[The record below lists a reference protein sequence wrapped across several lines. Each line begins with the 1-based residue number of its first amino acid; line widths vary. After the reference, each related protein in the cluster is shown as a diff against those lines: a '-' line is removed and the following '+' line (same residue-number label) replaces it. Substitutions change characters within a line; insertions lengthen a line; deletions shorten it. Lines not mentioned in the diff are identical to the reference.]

1 VIKVSSDLHH
11 RCVGKLENMN
21 WDRLLADNGVV
32 TPQQIS
38 DFDHMRK
45 DKRETLTLFQR
56 PIDTLRTFFGG
67 AVALVFFS
75 VKYIVSHAIFL
86 YVLLPTAILWLILD
100 SIPGPYTDTI
110 NRIEF
115 AMEFVVWW
123 TGLGILS
130 SVGLGS
136 GLQSGVLFLFPHII
150 KVSLAAQTCK
160 TLDFDSYSDMWF
172 RSPPGLFQCPP
183 LTAESTPVT
192 LLGTWQKII
201 LVCFLQS
208 SGTAI
213 GEIPPYW
220 MTRAARLA
228 AIEAGIKRVDGSVWR
243 VFAGSVPMS
252 FPHLFVEFVIL
263 KNRDAQVRVLPKIC
277 PKS

>member
-1 VIKVSSDLHH
+1 
-11 RCVGKLENMN
+11 MN
-21 WDRLLADNGVV
+21 WNRLLVDKSVV

-45 DKRETLTLFQR
+45 DRRESLTLFKR
-56 PIDTLRTFFGG
+56 PFETIQLFFQG
-67 AVALVFFS
+67 AVALVFYTI
-75 VKYIVSHAIFL
+75 KYLASHSLVL
-86 YVLLPTAILWLILD
+86 YVLLPTAILWFILD
-100 SIPGPYTDTI
+100 CIPGPYTDII

-115 AMEFVVWW
+115 GVEFAVWW
-123 TGLGILS
+123 LGLGILS
-130 SVGLGS
+130 SIGLGS

-172 RSPPGLFQCPP
+172 RSPPGLFTCPP

-192 LLGTWQKII
+192 LMGTWQKIV

-208 SGTAI
+208 AGTAI

-228 AIEAGIKRVDGSVWR
+228 AIEAGTPCISSLLALYRCGSQL
-243 VFAGSVPMS
+243 M
-252 FPHLFVEFVIL
+252 H
-263 KNRDAQVRVLPKIC
+263 
-277 PKS
+277 